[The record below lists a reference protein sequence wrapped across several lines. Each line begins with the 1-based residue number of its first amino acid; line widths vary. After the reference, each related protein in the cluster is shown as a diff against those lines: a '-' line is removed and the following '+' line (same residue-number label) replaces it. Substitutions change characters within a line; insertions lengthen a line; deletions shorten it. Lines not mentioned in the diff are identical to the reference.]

1 MIELTDYANNK
12 LFQTL
17 SNYIH
22 ISRPYDKPPIY
33 YWYRRI
39 INALI
44 SFEGDAE
51 INGGHHKGSLPY
63 NLGDVYYFVTS
74 IIDQQVIV
82 VKDFDFNIGTLRS
95 ILFPKSIKTTNR
107 PSLPIFNSPASKII
121 KSRNIGYKI
130 VCSEYAD
137 GSIRLT
143 WKGKGNPLNTQ
154 FDRLLKPF
162 VRRRDGIYAI
172 GEKDGVQYKLFANDT
187 VQPITEQRNKKVVRL
202 TESQLQKII
211 NETIS
216 DYLNESY
223 VKRQSGQFT
232 VVKGDNEAHSIKG
245 LEMFKDNLYDVAMYD
260 SPNSTFCVYSIGK
273 HTNKFVCCKLLYDKE
288 YGTWLGFE
296 PIKSQD
302 VPILIKKD
310 LKRYFINS

>member
-1 MIELTDYANNK
+1 MIELTDYADNK

-51 INGGHHKGSLPY
+51 TNGGHHKGSLPY

-74 IIDQQVIV
+74 ITGQQVIV

-137 GSIRLT
+137 GRIRLT
-143 WKGKGNPLNTQ
+143 WKGKGTPLNTQ

-162 VRRRDGIYAI
+162 ARRRDGIYAI

-187 VQPITEQRNKKVVRL
+187 IKPLTEQRNKNVIR
-202 TESQLQKII
+202 
-211 NETIS
+211 
-216 DYLNESY
+216 LNES
-223 VKRQSGQFT
+223 QFRKMLVECIT
-232 VVKGDNEAHSIKG
+232 KVIIEIA
-245 LEMFKDNLYDVAMYD
+245 
-260 SPNSTFCVYSIGK
+260 
-273 HTNKFVCCKLLYDKE
+273 
-288 YGTWLGFE
+288 
-296 PIKSQD
+296 
-302 VPILIKKD
+302 
-310 LKRYFINS
+310 